1 MASKLISA
9 TLQHYVAIR
18 DGMFAPM
25 TRGRNKDP
33 LCMRQM
39 PWIHG
44 QAKVAREN
52 SVDEL
57 QLHLDSSKHIVVFC
71 SGAAFKITVVG
82 ADNNLIASTAR
93 LEQVL
98 TEIKQYVVDPA
109 NQDKKKSVGA
119 LTTLPRTEWKP
130 LRAKMS
136 ADPLNLASFEAID
149 T

>member
-1 MASKLISA
+1 MSA
-9 TLQHYVAIR
+9 TMQHYVAIR

-57 QLHLDSSKHIVVFC
+57 QLHIDNSKHIVVFC
-71 SGAAFKITVVG
+71 NGCAFKITVVG
-82 ADNNLIASTAR
+82 PDNNLIASTAL
-93 LEQVL
+93 LEQRL
-98 TEIKQYVVDPA
+98 TEIKTQAAALPSKA
-109 NQDKKKSVGA
+109 VGA

-130 LRAKMS
+130 LRAKME
-136 ADPLNLASFEAID
+136 ADPVNMASLRAID

>member
-1 MASKLISA
+1 MPRLSLHPGPA
-9 TLQHYVAIR
+9 VA
-18 DGMFAPM
+18 A
-25 TRGRNKDP
+25 
-33 LCMRQM
+33 
-39 PWIHG
+39 
-44 QAKVAREN
+44 
-52 SVDEL
+52 
-57 QLHLDSSKHIVVFC
+57 C